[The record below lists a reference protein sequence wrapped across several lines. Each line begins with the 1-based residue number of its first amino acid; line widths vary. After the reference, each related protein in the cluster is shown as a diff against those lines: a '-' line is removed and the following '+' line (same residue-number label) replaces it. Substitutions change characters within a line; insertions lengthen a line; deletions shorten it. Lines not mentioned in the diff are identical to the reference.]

1 MAGELVLKGSG
12 APSGGKQ
19 QVIYSQLTQ
28 EQLIAIK
35 GTTDNIQDII
45 DARVY
50 ENTTQL
56 LDSNIT
62 VYADGSKGNSDPLG
76 LAAGWHYA
84 NSDNLT
90 DKINWY
96 FIGNLNPDNLMT
108 LETLTTAYAVINLRS
123 AQELPYFTLYTKPY
137 GDVDDAA
144 SWYRS
149 RINYTT
155 NANHA
160 SLIGQQ
166 ALIYFGENDPNVF
179 PTLARIPLSKD
190 ASTSVGPQLDQEEIL
205 FGALSTSSGYAKNT
219 YNFLVNTM
227 GYINNRYR
235 TDFLLTTSSISSAAS
250 GAATPE
256 YANTHYI
263 TLDATND
270 YLDLDGSGSTLDYTG
285 NWGIGIELEDVSTIQ
300 DNSFI
305 VLARS
310 GNNTI
315 TLRKGGTN
323 WGIYCFN
330 GPDSV
335 CQANTWYAPQ
345 AGSKIFIQCNGTK
358 IEYYLDGTR
367 RANMTMNST
376 HRDNTSHVV
385 DELQIGKGG
394 TSSYQGA
401 LNYWYGGVNNLAVF
415 TEFLGQE
422 AVAEYFGAQD
432 VSGMS
437 FYDDQVLD
445 FITLGEQA
453 YPTVA
458 GLKSV
463 ITGDLTNG
471 TESDFVER

>member
-1 MAGELVLKGSG
+1 MSGQIVVKGG
-12 APSGGKQ
+12 PSAGGKQ
-19 QVIYSQLTQ
+19 PIEYLTITGAQLQ
-28 EQLIAIK
+28 QIK
-35 GTTDNIQDII
+35 TKTDDLEDII
-45 DARVY
+45 DDRLY
-50 ENTTQL
+50 ENTSQL
-56 LDSNIT
+56 LNTNVS
-62 VYADGSKGNSDPLG
+62 VYADGTKGMPDPLG
-76 LAAGWHYA
+76 LVAGWHYS
-84 NSDNLT
+84 NSDNLI

-96 FIGNLNPDNLMT
+96 YVANLNPENSMT
-108 LETLTTAYAVINLRS
+108 VASLEKQYAVITLRS
-123 AQELPYFTLYTKPY
+123 ATEIPYFTVYTKPLGGGQDY
-137 GDVDDAA
+137 A

-149 RINYTT
+149 RINYYT
-155 NANHA
+155 NSDQSAY
-160 SLIGQQ
+160 IGQRV
-166 ALIYFGENDPNVF
+166 LLYYGDNDPNVF
-179 PTLARIPLSKD
+179 PTLPRIQLFKD
-190 ASTSVGPQLDQEEIL
+190 NSTSVGPQAPAEEVL
-205 FGALSTSSGYAKNT
+205 FGGLSTSTGYPKGT
-219 YNFLVNTM
+219 YDFVVTQL
-227 GYINNRYR
+227 GYINSNRK
-235 TDFLLTTSSISSAAS
+235 TDFLLTNSSTPAV
-250 GAATPE
+250 AATPE
-256 YANTHYI
+256 YSNTHYI

-270 YLDLDGSGSTLDYTG
+270 YIDLDGSGSTLDYTG

-394 TSSYQGA
+394 TSSYQGS
-401 LNYWYGGVNNLAVF
+401 LNYWYGGINNLALF

-422 AVAEYFGAQD
+422 AIAEYFGAQD

-445 FITLGEQA
+445 FITLGEQV
-453 YPTVA
+453 YPAVQ

-463 ITGDLTNG
+463 VTGDLTNG